1 VTLPALAVKVTVCA
15 VLTEE
20 TVAVKLAL
28 LAPAA
33 TVTEAGTVT
42 AVLLL
47 ARLTVNPPLAA
58 AAFSVTVQLSVP
70 APVMDPLAQVSA
82 LNTGTPVPLRLT
94 TVDDPLE
101 EVLVMVSWPV
111 TAPALV
117 GSNCTPSVAVWP
129 GARVT
134 GRPSLEIE
142 NPAPDNVAALTVTA
156 MVPVEERTSGSATA
170 ELTGTL
176 PKARLE
182 ALIPNAGMAA
192 PSCKA

>member
-47 ARLTVNPPLAA
+47 ARLTVNPPLGA

-82 LNTGTPVPLRLT
+82 LSAGTPVPLRLT
-94 TVDDPLE
+94 TADDPLE
-101 EVLVMVSWPV
+101 EVLVMVSWP
-111 TAPALV
+111 AAIP
-117 GSNCTPSVAVWP
+117 VAVGEKSTLKLNVP
-129 GARVT
+129 PPATET
-134 GRPSLEIE
+134 GRSPRPVRK
-142 NPAPDNVAALTVTA
+142 NGCPVTLTCITCTEDD
-156 MVPVEERTSGSATA
+156 PVFVSNTFEPTV
-170 ELTGTL
+170 
-176 PKARLE
+176 
-182 ALIPNAGMAA
+182 
-192 PSCKA
+192 